1 MQYIGKIRLLIFILI
16 FSKTLQN
23 VSHAEKSYSL
33 AELEN
38 KALISSLQIAD
49 VKLYNNPGNF

>member
-1 MQYIGKIRLLIFILI
+1 MQYIGKICLLIFILI

-23 VSHAEKSYSL
+23 VSHVEKSYSL

-49 VKLYNNPGNF
+49 VKLHNNPGNF